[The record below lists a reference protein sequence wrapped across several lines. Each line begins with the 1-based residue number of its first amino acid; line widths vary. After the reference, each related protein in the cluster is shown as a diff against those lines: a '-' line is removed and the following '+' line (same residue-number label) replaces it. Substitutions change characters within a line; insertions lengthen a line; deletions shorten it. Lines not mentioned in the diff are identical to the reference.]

1 MMIQT
6 MGAEHITVLLK
17 NDCSVG
23 MEEGIDGC

>member
-6 MGAEHITVLLK
+6 MGAEHITVLTK
-17 NDCSVG
+17 NDGSVG